1 MKNILYALFL
11 AITIAS
17 CSNGHDVD
25 SVERET
31 KVAPCADPHS
41 DHVIFVK
48 EYVDSIQKFVNYD
61 RIEIS
66 KGLNGYQFT
75 YYSDSVFDPRV
86 NRVISRRSDTEGCLY
101 RANASKDTLYV
112 IREPYT
118 KVTLPPWHLADTL
131 VSSESAIFT
140 IGNKK
145 ITIRKYKEI
154 WIPPFLREIG
164 NEGDF
169 YFSDKYGD
177 IETVFKNGKW
187 SDLRISIKS
196 ASFLDKHEL
205 EELYRKLRKHP
216 MYMN

>member
-61 RIEIS
+61 RLEIS
-66 KGLNGYQFT
+66 TGLNGYQFT
-75 YYSDSVFDPRV
+75 YYSDSIFDPRV
-86 NRVISRRSDTEGCLY
+86 NRVISRATAHMGLY
-101 RANASKDTLYV
+101 KANASKDTLY
-112 IREPYT
+112 IISDPYT
-118 KVTLPPWHLADTL
+118 KVTLPPWHLADTM

-145 ITIRKYKEI
+145 ITIRKHKDI
-154 WIPPFLREIG
+154 WAPPFMSADGADLS
-164 NEGDF
+164 F
-169 YFSDKYGD
+169 YFSDKYGK
-177 IETVFKNGKW
+177 IETLFKYEKGSN
-187 SDLRISIKS
+187 LRISIKS
-196 ASFLDKHEL
+196 ASFLDKREL
-205 EELYRKLRKHP
+205 KELYRKLRTHP
-216 MYMN
+216 MYIN